1 METKKPV
8 KSGSKKIKPVY
19 KPYLKGNPV
28 STLAAKRG
36 LKLVGYALIFL
47 VLNILQREL

>member
-28 STLAAKRG
+28 SALCAKRG
-36 LKLVGYALIFL
+36 LKRKGGVVVVEGEERKRL
-47 VLNILQREL
+47 